1 MIQNYGAEIIR
12 SNSNS
17 TVKICVDRP
26 DPNAPPYFQRMYV
39 CLDALKKGWLQGCR
53 PIIGVDG
60 CFLKSYCCGKLLTAV
75 GRYGNNQ
82 IFPIAW
88 AVVEVESK
96 DS

>member
-1 MIQNYGAEIIR
+1 M
-12 SNSNS
+12 
-17 TVKICVDRP
+17 
-26 DPNAPPYFQRMYV
+26 